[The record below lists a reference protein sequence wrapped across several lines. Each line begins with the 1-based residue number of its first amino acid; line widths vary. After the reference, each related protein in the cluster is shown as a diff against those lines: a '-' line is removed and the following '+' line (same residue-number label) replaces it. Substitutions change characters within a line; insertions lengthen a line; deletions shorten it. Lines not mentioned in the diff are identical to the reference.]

1 MKRAL
6 LLTVCMAAIAAISQ
20 AQQTT
25 VNVETAGTLS
35 EQIGS
40 DKYTITSLKITGN
53 LNGTDFILLR
63 DMAGIDLDNVP
74 TEGKL
79 ATLDL
84 SEAKVVAGGEAYYTD
99 YVNNKEFYTS
109 DNEMGNCIF
118 YSCDKLESL
127 SLPAGTTVVGD
138 SAFMRCTALS
148 EITLP
153 DGLKEIRS
161 YAFSET
167 QIASFSFVNGIMPA
181 KGMFR
186 NCGKLTSVTLPEEC
200 EEIPANAFSGTT
212 ITEITLPKNLV
223 KNRQRGIQQLHAY
236 QPRMSGNAGRDRRVG
251 VLYVQQ
257 SCIRQSERRS
267 AEHRG
272 FGILLLRQTRNHRD
286 T

>member
-148 EITLP
+148 EKIIEIVVAG
-153 DGLKEIRS
+153 DGQLVDGTVMVGSVPVGQLAER
-161 YAFSET
+161 A
-167 QIASFSFVNGIMPA
+167 Q
-181 KGMFR
+181 
-186 NCGKLTSVTLPEEC
+186 CGKLVVPQREHGACQHQNQCHDS
-200 EEIPANAFSGTT
+200 
-212 ITEITLPKNLV
+212 
-223 KNRQRGIQQLHAY
+223 QRGRPQTFPDA
-236 QPRMSGNAGRDRRVG
+236 
-251 VLYVQQ
+251 VLFH
-257 SCIRQSERRS
+257 EKPPKF
-267 AEHRG
+267 E
-272 FGILLLRQTRNHRD
+272 
-286 T
+286 

>member
-35 EQIGS
+35 EQIGN

-118 YSCDKLESL
+118 YSCDKLERL

-186 NCGKLTSVTLPEEC
+186 NCGKLTSVTLPEEMRGDTGKHLLGHGNNRN
-200 EEIPANAFSGTT
+200 NAAEKSR
-212 ITEITLPKNLV
+212 

-236 QPRMSGNAGRDRRVG
+236 QPRMSGNAERDRRVG

-257 SCIRQSERRS
+257 SCIRQSERRP